1 MPAFF
6 KERFVIARKVRKRFS
21 VANARLRFLSFPA
34 MGKRFSFLP
43 LFASYAFSAA
53 LLAQSPSLSIQA
65 DHPIAKVNPMFY
77 GLMTEEINFSYDG
90 GLYAELIRDRAIGP
104 GRRPLFHW
112 TQVVSGESVVD
123 VGLDDHT
130 GPSAALARSIKLT
143 VSAATE
149 AAPAG
154 IENDGYWGIA
164 VHPNITYRGS
174 FFAKSD
180 TPGVPITAA
189 LVNDETG
196 ATAASATV
204 DGVTSDWKQ
213 YTFTFKTGQVPVS
226 ANNHFQ
232 LTIPKPATVW
242 FDLVSLFPPTY
253 HDRPDGNRSDIMEKL
268 AAMHPKFLRLP
279 GGNYLEGDHIPD
291 RFDFKKTIGPL
302 VDRPTHPSPWRYR
315 SSDGMGLL
323 EFLEWCEDLNM
334 EPLLAVYA
342 GYSLMQEHVDPGPA
356 LEPYVQDALD
366 EIEYVIGNANSK
378 WGAERAKNG
387 HPAPFPLHYVEIGN
401 EDWFDRSGSY
411 DGRFA
416 QFFTAIKA
424 KYPDL
429 QLIATMP
436 VKSVKPDVLD
446 EHFYMSAEKSFSE
459 TGHYDKYDRSG
470 PKIFVGEWATREGEP
485 TPNLGA
491 ALADAAWLT
500 GLERNSDLV
509 IMESYAPLFVN
520 VNPGGMQWESDLIGY
535 DALNSYGSPS
545 YWTQVMF
552 AAHTGTEVVGATLA
566 NAGPHVA
573 ASVTRDEQR
582 HKLFIK
588 VVNGTSDTERFQF
601 SIDGTQNLKHP
612 ATLVTMSGKS
622 PNATNT
628 IARPDNLRPTE
639 RTIQVAGPKFQY
651 SFVPYSVNVLEMSY

>member
-1 MPAFF
+1 M
-6 KERFVIARKVRKRFS
+6 RKRFS
-21 VANARLRFLSFPA
+21 L
-34 MGKRFSFLP
+34 LP
-43 LFASYAFSAA
+43 LFTSIVFSAG
-53 LLAQSPSLSIQA
+53 LMAQSPSLSIQV
-65 DHPIAKVNPMFY
+65 DHPTAKVNPMFY

-112 TQVVSGESVVD
+112 THVALGNSVASVS
-123 VGLDDHT
+123 LDDHT
-130 GPSAALARSIKLT
+130 GPSTALSRSIKVAVT
-143 VSAATE
+143 AATDS
-149 AAPAG
+149 APAG
-154 IENDGYWGIA
+154 VQNGGYWGIA
-164 VHPNITYRGS
+164 VRPNTTYTGS
-174 FFAKSD
+174 FFAKTD
-180 TPGVPITAA
+180 TAELPITAS

-196 ATAASATV
+196 ATAARAKISGLT
-204 DGVTSDWKQ
+204 TDWKQ
-213 YTFTFKTGQVPVS
+213 YTFTLKTGKVAVS

-232 LTIPKPATVW
+232 LTITRPATMW

-253 HDRPDGNRSDIMEKL
+253 HDRPYGNRIDIMEKL
-268 AAMHPKFLRLP
+268 AAMNPKFLRLP

-323 EFLEWCEDLNM
+323 EFLEWCEDLKM

-342 GYSLMQEHVDPGPA
+342 GYSLQQEHVDPGPA

-366 EIEYVIGNANSK
+366 EIEYVIGDANTK
-378 WGAERAKNG
+378 WGAERVKNG

-411 DGRFA
+411 DGRFT
-416 QFFTAIKA
+416 QFFKAIKE

-429 QLIATMP
+429 QLIATTP

-446 EHFYMSAEKSFSE
+446 EHFYMSAEKSFSDSI
-459 TGHYDKYDRSG
+459 HYDKYDRSG

-485 TPNLGA
+485 TPNLQS
-491 ALADAAWLT
+491 ALGDAAWLT

-535 DALNSYGSPS
+535 DALTSYGSPS

-552 AAHTGTEVVGATLA
+552 AAHTGTEVVTATLN
-566 NAGPHVA
+566 NARPRIA

-582 HKLFIK
+582 RKLFIK
-588 VVNGTSDTERFQF
+588 LVNGTSETQRFQ
-601 SIDGTQNLKHP
+601 IALDGAPNVKRS
-612 ATLVTMSGKS
+612 AALVTMNGKS

-628 IARPDNLRPTE
+628 ITNPDNIMPAE
-639 RTIQVAGPKFQY
+639 RTIQIAGPKFEY
-651 SFVPYSVNVLEMSY
+651 SFVPYSVNVMELSY